1 MIKIKIHNVHE
12 IVEQEKSW
20 LISKIAPFVVDVERK
35 VEESIV
41 QQLQQ
46 VFVEKNIVAE
56 FRIEK
61 E

>member
-35 VEESIV
+35 VEEAIV
-41 QQLQQ
+41 QQLQE